1 MQATLPQNDAALA
14 LIGLFQGGGGSVADF
29 QEGGADPL
37 VGTLANE
44 LDFLY
49 LGNDYVDDIDDIDG
63 MVDVDIDDIDGMVDV
78 TDGIPAAADGE
89 ALSPIRNLGERL
101 VVLEH
106 FFDDFDGNINWE
118 EDDEDNGNGT
128 VTPSDSPCGQFSDG
142 DSLADE
148 EEEYRRLLSQPPL
161 FTISHCE

>member
-1 MQATLPQNDAALA
+1 LLREEIPPAQATLPQNDAALA

-44 LDFLY
+44 LDFIT
-49 LGNDYVDDIDDIDG
+49 LGDDYVDDIN
-63 MVDVDIDDIDGMVDV
+63 
-78 TDGIPAAADGE
+78 DGIPATADGE
-89 ALSPIRNLGERL
+89 ALSPIREQL
-101 VVLEH
+101 VLLKH

-118 EDDEDNGNGT
+118 DDDEDNGNGT

-148 EEEYRRLLSQPPL
+148 E
-161 FTISHCE
+161 

>member
-1 MQATLPQNDAALA
+1 MLRKEIPPAQPTLPQNDAALA

-29 QEGGADPL
+29 QEGGADPF
-37 VGTLANE
+37 VGLPANE
-44 LDFLY
+44 LDFLT
-49 LGNDYVDDIDDIDG
+49 LDKDYVDDIN
-63 MVDVDIDDIDGMVDV
+63 GMVDV

-128 VTPSDSPCGQFSDG
+128 VTPSDSPCDQFSDG